1 MLFILLQK
9 VGLTSYTI
17 TLIGLQLF
25 EPFLCALCCLFKCQL
40 LMALKC
46 WIMIEN
52 DKQLQWLA
60 GKNQYLFFPLI
71 NAQETGCRW
80 RTRDE
85 VFWLL
90 LVDKKLFPLFT
101 FQRYGFPGVY
111 FQCWEAAW
119 FMQYVFLIQ
128 NLSTLCWSSN
138 FFSYKSLKFCMV
150 DFSLNA
156 VIQAVSTMVR
166 QPSVPHPNS
175 VKFMAVSLWSLCS
188 VFIPD
193 RCS

>member
-111 FQCWEAAW
+111 FSVGKQLDSCSMSFWYRIFPHSVGVQISSLINPWNFVWLILAW
-119 FMQYVFLIQ
+119 ML
-128 NLSTLCWSSN
+128 
-138 FFSYKSLKFCMV
+138 
-150 DFSLNA
+150 
-156 VIQAVSTMVR
+156 
-166 QPSVPHPNS
+166 
-175 VKFMAVSLWSLCS
+175 
-188 VFIPD
+188 
-193 RCS
+193 